1 MAERTAQRVWTTALG
16 QLELYVTRANYET
29 RLRHTVGL
37 GVEPDNFVVGVPTA
51 LIREW
56 LVTRLRSRVVQT
68 VSAIL
73 GRPTEVSFEIV
84 GDDHANGKGEAAIT
98 LEMGSTPPAV
108 EVPSTVPEQR
118 LNPRYTFKRFVVGDS
133 NRMAVA
139 AAIQAA
145 DNPGMD
151 YNPIFIHSPPGLGK
165 THLLHAIAHHA
176 TRSNKAAV
184 YVTSEQFTNQF
195 VTALT
200 GSRSEEFRRHYRSP
214 QLLLVDDIQFL
225 AGKSRT
231 QEEFSST
238 FNDLHSNSSQ
248 VVVAA
253 DKPPASI
260 LGVESRLCSRFQWG
274 LVTDIQPPDT
284 ETRMGIVKAKAADK
298 GFDLPDDVA
307 ALLAERAPGDT
318 RELEGLLSRVLT
330 HANLTHVPATL
341 DHAVEA
347 LTALPPASASTPD
360 ANHLL
365 HAVSAYFA
373 ISTEALAG
381 KSRARP
387 VAEAR
392 HTAMYLLREDGQLG
406 LKQIGFLL
414 GQRDHST
421 VIHGVQKVSHQ
432 LKTEPTTAA
441 QLSEIRD
448 YASHVS

>member
-1 MAERTAQRVWTTALG
+1 MAERAAQRVWTTALG

-29 RLRHTVGL
+29 WLRHTEGL
-37 GVEPDNFVVGVPTA
+37 RIERDNLAVGVATA
-51 LIREW
+51 FIREW
-56 LVTRLRSRVVQT
+56 LVTRLYSRVIQT

-73 GRPTEVSFEIV
+73 GRPTEVSFEII
-84 GDDHANGKGEAAIT
+84 GDGHTNGNGEAT
-98 LEMGSTPPAV
+98 MPLEMGSTPSRTA
-108 EVPSTVPEQR
+108 VPSMVPEQR
-118 LNPRYTFKRFVVGDS
+118 LNPRYTFKRFVIGDS
-133 NRMAVA
+133 NRMAA
-139 AAIQAA
+139 AAAFQAA
-145 DNPGMD
+145 ENPGMD

-176 TRSNKAAV
+176 KRSNKAAV

-200 GSRSEEFRRHYRSP
+200 QSRSEEFRRHYRSP
-214 QLLLVDDIQFL
+214 QLLLVDDVQFF

-238 FNDLHSNSSQ
+238 FNDLHSNSYQ

-253 DKPPASI
+253 DKAPTSI
-260 LGVESRLCSRFQWG
+260 PGVESRLCSRFQWG

-284 ETRMGIVKAKAADK
+284 KTRMGIVKAKAADK
-298 GFDLPDDVA
+298 GINLPDDVA
-307 ALLAERAPGDT
+307 ALLAERARGDI

-330 HANLTHVPATL
+330 HANVTHLPVTS
-341 DHAVEA
+341 DRAVEA
-347 LTALPPASASTPD
+347 LTALPPAKAPTPD

-365 HAVSAYFA
+365 NAVSAYFA

-392 HTAMYLLREDGQLG
+392 HTAMYLLREDAQLG
-406 LKQIGFLL
+406 LKEIGFLL
-414 GQRDHST
+414 GKRDHST
-421 VIHGVQKVSHQ
+421 VIHGVKKVCHQ
-432 LKTEPTTAA
+432 LKTEPTMAT
-441 QLSEIRD
+441 QLSEIRHN
-448 YASHVS
+448 ASHVS